1 MSFIPTI
8 PGVQIKLVHD
18 SAAAPA
24 RQKLGVIDIGSNSL
38 RLVVYD
44 IDIKVPF
51 QIFNEKV
58 LSALGK
64 GVSSTGYLNPEG
76 WHSAQNAIRRFYA
89 LAQEM
94 KVSQLTAVATA
105 AVRDAKD
112 GPKFVREVEAG
123 CDLKVRVLTGP
134 EEAHYSALGVVA
146 GIRAADGIVG
156 DLGGGS
162 LELVDI
168 FDDQPKSG
176 VTLPYGPLR
185 INDQFDGN
193 LSKAGKEVASA
204 LEALEWLKAGKGRSF
219 YAVGGAWRAL
229 AKAHIEIN
237 KYPLNILHNYHIPF
251 DEALELSKR
260 LSGMT
265 EAEIAEIAPSVSNRR
280 VATLPQAA
288 MVLEKLLKAI
298 EPSGVVISGFGL
310 REGLAFEQIFED
322 GHAPD
327 LLIEMCQELARTR
340 GRFGDHGDEI
350 EEWIAPIF
358 ADPSPHLRRLRHASC
373 LLSDIGWSGHPDY
386 RAEVVLQD
394 VLHSQLVGVDHM
406 GRAFIAQALFV
417 CYGGKAD
424 KSPIKTMS
432 PVMSEEVAKEAE
444 VLGLALRLAQRI
456 SGGTEGILA
465 KCDLNIVDDKVVLN
479 IPPENAHLVSEV
491 VERRLRNLA
500 AAMGKDY
507 AIEE

>member
-1 MSFIPTI
+1 MTEI
-8 PGVQIKLVHD
+8 
-18 SAAAPA
+18 APLPA
-24 RQKLGVIDIGSNSL
+24 PDVVPLTPRRKLGVIDIGSNSL

-44 IDIKVPF
+44 IDVRVPF

-64 GVSSTGYLNPEG
+64 GISKTGRLNPDG
-76 WHSAQNAIRRFYA
+76 WESAQNAIRRFCA

-94 KVSQLTAVATA
+94 RVAQLIVVATA
-105 AVRDAKD
+105 AVRDAED
-112 GPKFVREVEAG
+112 GAQFVAEAEAS
-123 CDLKVRVLTGP
+123 CNLKIRVLTGE
-134 EEAHYSALGVVA
+134 EEARYSALGVVA

-176 VTLPYGPLR
+176 VTMPFGPLR
-185 INDQFDGN
+185 LIDQFGTD
-193 LSKAGKEVASA
+193 LARAGKEIAA
-204 LEALEWLKAGKGRSF
+204 TLKGMEWLKAGKGRAF

-229 AKAHIEIN
+229 AKAHIELTR
-237 KYPLNILHNYHIPF
+237 YPLNILHNYRLAP
-251 DEALELSKR
+251 DEALSLCRK
-260 LSGMT
+260 LAGMT
-265 EAEIAEIAPSVSNRR
+265 EDEISAAFPSVSSRR
-280 VATLPQAA
+280 VPTLPHAA
-288 MVLEKLLKAI
+288 MVLTQIIETVKPSAI
-298 EPSGVVISGFGL
+298 VISGFGL
-310 REGLAFEQIFED
+310 REGLAFEQMFEN

-358 ADPSPHLRRLRHASC
+358 PDMTDRQARSRHAAC
-373 LLSDIGWSGHPDY
+373 LLSDIGWAGHPDY

-394 VLHSQLVGVDHM
+394 VLHSQLVGVDHL
-406 GRAFIAQALFV
+406 GRAFIAQALYV

-424 KSPIKTMS
+424 KSPINAMS
-432 PVMSEEVAKEAE
+432 PVLSEDAMKQAE
-444 VLGLALRLAQRI
+444 ILGLALRLAQRI

-465 KCDLNIVDDKVVLN
+465 KCDLKIDGGRVVLHV
-479 IPPENAHLVSEV
+479 PRENAHLVSEV
-491 VERRLRNLA
+491 VERRLKNLA
-500 AAMGKDY
+500 TAMGLGY
-507 AIEE
+507 AIES

>member
-8 PGVQIKLVHD
+8 PDTSTDLAKMATL
-18 SAAAPA
+18 SPS

-58 LSALGK
+58 LCALGK
-64 GVSSTGYLNPEG
+64 GVSKTGRLNPDG
-76 WHSAQNAIRRFYA
+76 WQPAQNAIRRFHA

-94 KVSQLTAVATA
+94 RVSQLIAVATA
-105 AVRDAKD
+105 AVRDAED

-168 FDDQPKSG
+168 YDDQPKSG

-185 INDQFDGN
+185 ITDQFGSD
-193 LSKAGKEVASA
+193 LAKAGKEISSA
-204 LEALEWLKAGKGRSF
+204 IKALDWLKAGKDRSF

-229 AKAHIEIN
+229 AKVHIEVN
-237 KYPLNILHNYHIPF
+237 KYPLNILHNYRIPL
-251 DEALELSKR
+251 DEALSLCKR
-260 LSGMT
+260 LTGMS
-265 EAEIAEIAPSVSNRR
+265 EADISALAPSVSNRR
-280 VATLPQAA
+280 VAALPQAA
-288 MVLEKLLKAI
+288 MVMEQLLNAI
-298 EPSGVVISGFGL
+298 EPACVVVSGFGL
-310 REGLAFEQIFED
+310 REGLAFEQIFEN

-358 ADPSPHLRRLRHASC
+358 TDFSAHTRRLRHASC

-394 VLHSQLVGVDHM
+394 VLHSQLVGIDHM
-406 GRAFIAQALFV
+406 GRAFIALALYV

-424 KSPIKTMS
+424 KSPLNSMS
-432 PVMSEEVAKEAE
+432 PVMSDQATKEAE
-444 VLGLALRLAQRI
+444 ILGLALRLAQRI
-456 SGGTEGILA
+456 SGGTEGILT
-465 KCDLNIVDDKVVLN
+465 KCDLRIVDDKVVLHV
-479 IPPENAHLVSEV
+479 PRENAHLVSEV
-491 VERRLRNLA
+491 VERRLKNLA
-500 AAMGKDY
+500 SAMGKGY
-507 AIEE
+507 AIAE